1 MSTTLL
7 FRNKFLRYNVIIQH
21 CFSLQRKSKLLAL
34 VQNGPWANGLTRLLA
49 ERRGLT
55 KGKLAELIAG
65 DVGKKARP
73 AMISKVAKGHT
84 DKFQM
89 TALVQLAEAF
99 SKYDRLLNPQA
110 PDVELWE
117 FFVSDEQAAAL
128 RARAIKTRAESAD
141 ETLLARAAEM
151 FAASLKQ
158 ARAEQSAPPAEP
170 TIVEAARKKSGKR

>member
-1 MSTTLL
+1 MSTPLL
-7 FRNKFLRYNVIIQH
+7 FRRQFLRYNVIIQH
-21 CFSLQRKSKLLAL
+21 CFSPQRKSRLLAL
-34 VQNGPWANGLTRLLA
+34 VRNGPWANGLNRLLA

-55 KGKLAELIAG
+55 KGKLEELIAG

-73 AMISKVAKGHT
+73 AMISKIAKGDT

-89 TALVQLAEAF
+89 TALVKVAEAL
-99 SKYDRLLNPQA
+99 SKFDRLIDPHA
-110 PDVELWE
+110 PPVELWE

-158 ARAEQSAPPAEP
+158 ARAEQHAPQTP
-170 TIVEAARKKSGKR
+170 TITEVPRKKSGKR